1 MSLSNKQQGVALL
14 EVMISVLILAV
25 GLLGLAQLQILTLKY
40 NESAYLRTQ
49 ASTLASG
56 IFDSMRANHAAA
68 QFGKYKFGPLIP
80 AIAVADQD
88 SMAEDDLA
96 KWRNNISAML
106 PSGTG
111 TVNCADSDPLGD
123 ALACSEGSIYNIKI
137 SWNEVKDD
145 GARGKTEFEYFGA
158 L

>member
-1 MSLSNKQQGVALL
+1 
-14 EVMISVLILAV
+14 MISVFILAV

-49 ASTLASG
+49 ASTLASD

-88 SMAEDDLA
+88 PMAEDDLA

-111 TVNCADSDPLGD
+111 LVDCVDSDALGD
-123 ALACSEGSIYNIKI
+123 ALACSAGSIYRIEI